1 MKTVDVEHEDLSGL
15 KIGDRPLVVVDVD
28 EVVLQFLDPF
38 KAFLKANDHELLLET
53 FSLNGN
59 VTSLATGEKIP
70 DADVGAF
77 LSAFYDAQE
86 EWQEPFD
93 AARETLDGLGDIAD
107 VLLLTAM
114 PPRHRAARRRL
125 LSRYGFGFPLIAS
138 EEPKGEVL
146 SALCSKD
153 PPALIFVDDMLYNCR
168 SVAKSLPDAL
178 TINLLINDDY
188 RAMAPKTEAPSVVA
202 TGWDHADRL
211 IRRHIAENG

>member
-1 MKTVDVEHEDLSGL
+1 MNAEHEELSGL
-15 KIGDRPLVVVDVD
+15 EIGARPLVVVDVD
-28 EVVLQFLDPF
+28 EVVLQFLNPF
-38 KAFLKANDHELLLET
+38 KAFLKANGHELVLET

-59 VTSLATGEKIP
+59 VTCLATGEKIP
-70 DADVGAF
+70 DADVGSF

-93 AARETLDGLGDIAD
+93 TARETLTGLSEIAD

-114 PPRHRAARRRL
+114 PPRHRDARRRL
-125 LSRYGFGFPLIAS
+125 LSRFGFGFPMIAS
-138 EEPKGEVL
+138 EQPKGEVL
-146 SALCSKD
+146 SALCRTQ
-153 PPALIFVDDMLYNCR
+153 PPRLIFVDDMLYNCR

-188 RAMAPKTEAPSVVA
+188 REIAPRTEAPSVVA

>member
-1 MKTVDVEHEDLSGL
+1 MSTRIDQDNAGL

-28 EVVLQFLDPF
+28 EVVLQFLEPF
-38 KAFLKANDHELLLET
+38 KAFLKANDHELVLRT

-59 VTSLATGEKIP
+59 VTSLETGAAIP
-70 DADVGAF
+70 DSGVGAF

-86 EWQEPFD
+86 DWQHPFET
-93 AARETLDGLGDIAD
+93 ARETLEGISEIAD

-114 PPRHRAARRRL
+114 PPQHRDARRRL
-125 LSRYGFGFPLIAS
+125 LARHGFRFPLIAS

-146 SALCSKD
+146 RSLCARH

-168 SVAKSLPDAL
+168 SVSECLPGAL
-178 TINLLINDDY
+178 TINLLINEDY

-202 TGWDHADRL
+202 TGWNHADQL